1 MVKQLLSPQRK
12 KKKKKQMARSESD
25 KDIDANYGLLNNEE
39 AQNWSHDEK
48 PRTRSHGQWL
58 KALLYI
64 ATVIVSCLVG
74 LFIGRQVQD
83 LDRACARHVSHYCT
97 SHIFRIAENSIINKT
112 APVTSDVDITFQPQR
127 FNGSLLKENIYRQ
140 DASPEVDAAWEA
152 LGVNCKMD
160 YPGINE
166 IPTVSRSKFACS
178 CRSSRKVRTGARP
191 GQDQPE
197 VWRRVSSECRGF
209 PSSTLSSMSSFN
221 YLKMKADQCRIYCAK
236 RSTTTTITTTSSV
249 KGLSRTTILSSDG
262 TCVRISYRS
271 FCAE

>member
-1 MVKQLLSPQRK
+1 
-12 KKKKKQMARSESD
+12 MARSESD

-83 LDRACARHVSHYCT
+83 LDRACARHVSHY
-97 SHIFRIAENSIINKT
+97 S
-112 APVTSDVDITFQPQR
+112 PVTSDVDITFQPQR

-209 PSSTLSSMSSFN
+209 PSSTLSKSTAPN
-221 YLKMKADQCRIYCAK
+221 ALLQLRLLPQA
-236 RSTTTTITTTSSV
+236 RSRGFQERRFYRPTARV
-249 KGLSRTTILSSDG
+249 PLSGHPATAAH
-262 TCVRISYRS
+262 VHH
-271 FCAE
+271 